1 MMMKFKNMK
10 ALNDVV
16 LDYTNPWKMF
26 ELAREYDR
34 LKQGAAA
41 FGWYLRAADFCEGET
56 YEEKWLQYKCMLLG
70 AAIFD
75 RSEARN
81 QTTQGLLKM
90 AMAVLPDRPEA
101 YYFMAKHSIDTNNFR
116 DGLMY
121 SQMGLALDLVERDDD
136 NGLGYPG
143 HIGLKHTYAV
153 SKWKTD
159 GRDDSKNLFFDLKH
173 KNKLEMT
180 KEIRE
185 SVDWWIG
192 QVGYPSTLPYKIAE
206 QKKYKWNFD
215 GLTCVEKNYSRHFQ
229 DMFVLS
235 LLNGKMEGTFVEIGS
250 GHPTLFNN
258 TYLLEKDFNWRGLSV
273 EHSERMCA
281 QFSRERSTSI
291 VMDDAA
297 TLDYDKLFK
306 QQCLE
311 QHIEYLRLNA
321 DQASLAALGKIPFSK
336 YEFSIIQFQH
346 NECWWGSDIKE
357 KSREM
362 LSSIGYKLFVSD
374 VAIDPVNSY
383 EDWWVHPSHINNH
396 MKSNQGT
403 NFAWDYMMKER
414 K

>member
-1 MMMKFKNMK
+1 MTMKFKNIQV
-10 ALNDVV
+10 LNDVV

-26 ELAREYDR
+26 ELAREYDK

-56 YEEKWLQYKCMLLG
+56 LGEKILQYKCMLLG

-101 YYFMAKHSIDTNNFR
+101 YYFMAKHSIDTSNFR

-121 SQMGLALDLVERDDD
+121 SQMGLALDAWDTLENID
-136 NGLGYPG
+136 YPG
-143 HIGLKHTYAV
+143 RIGLEHAYAV

-159 GRDDSKNLFFDLKH
+159 GRDASKNLFFDLKH
-173 KNKLEMT
+173 KRSIDMT
-180 KEIRE
+180 KEIRD
-185 SVDWWIG
+185 SVDWWLEQI
-192 QVGYPSTLPYKIAE
+192 GYPSTLPYARE
-206 QKKYKWNFD
+206 EEKKYKWNFD
-215 GLTCVEKNYSRHFQ
+215 GLKSVDNNYSRHFQ

-235 LLNGKMEGTFVEIGS
+235 LLGGKMEGTFVEIGS

-258 TYLLEKDFNWRGLSV
+258 TYLLEKDFGWRGLSV

-281 QFSRERSTSI
+281 QFSRERTTSI

-306 QQCLE
+306 QHCLE

-321 DQASLAALGKIPFSK
+321 DQASLAALAKIPFSK
-336 YEFSIIQFQH
+336 HEFSIIQFQH

-374 VAIDPVNSY
+374 VAIDPINSY
-383 EDWWVHPSHINNH
+383 EDWWVHPSLINNP
-396 MKSNQGT
+396 MKSNQGI
-403 NFAWDYMMKER
+403 NFAWDYMMKGR
-414 K
+414 S